1 MGKMDQI
8 GMKRGKIEEK
18 ILGKFGRKVQKVRK
32 KPKNP
37 KFNKCTG
44 SNNHAGWIFFLPKT
58 INAQYLI
65 SMHRV
70 DFFPKSISAQCAS
83 IRDCRVLLSKILNNT
98 V

>member
-18 ILGKFGRKVQKVRK
+18 ILGKFWENLGEKSKKLRK

-44 SNNHAGWIFFLPKT
+44 SNNCTGWIFPQK
-58 INAQYLI
+58 Q
-65 SMHRV
+65 
-70 DFFPKSISAQCAS
+70 
-83 IRDCRVLLSKILNNT
+83 
-98 V
+98 